1 MNIGGFLL
9 ALPAIVDDA
18 NMRGSPLSQRGAR
31 GDLPTRAHAPPLE
44 KSDEAPTLRYPS
56 IPLWKR
62 GRALAQA
69 FPLLSSAFKRS
80 AFLLCLVLL
89 AIPCRAAG
97 LPRPF
102 DATTPAALAQRYAG
116 KPYILAF
123 WSLECSHCQ
132 AELSSFARQIK
143 ANPALP
149 LVLVA
154 TDAPELAPAV
164 AARLAEIGLDPA
176 SQWSFADT
184 MPERVRF
191 AVDRR
196 WRGELPRTYF
206 FDAAHR
212 SRAVAGMVGEALL
225 ATWMTE
231 NLK

>member
-1 MNIGGFLL
+1 MSIGGFLS
-9 ALPAIVDDA
+9 ALSSMVADA
-18 NMRGSPLSQRGAR
+18 GMRGSPLWKRRRALEQGLPRLASACAR
-31 GDLPTRAHAPPLE
+31 GV
-44 KSDEAPTLRYPS
+44 
-56 IPLWKR
+56 
-62 GRALAQA
+62 
-69 FPLLSSAFKRS
+69 
-80 AFLLCLVLL
+80 FLLCLALL
-89 AIPCRAAG
+89 PMPGRAAG
-97 LPRPF
+97 LPQPF

-123 WSLECSHCQ
+123 WSLECGHCQ
-132 AELSSFARQIK
+132 AELISFARQVK

-176 SQWSFADT
+176 SQWSFADA

-225 ATWMTE
+225 AAWVLE